1 MKRLSIFFAA
11 LLLSVGSVMA
21 ETVAYTL
28 TPAVGENNNYA
39 KNGDVQIGDITWN
52 VSGNVTVTPW
62 RIGGKSITNTDRALY
77 SKTAIE
83 KNISKIEV
91 THGNIT
97 CTVNSMKLIVS
108 DASNAKGDTLTGTCT
123 KDTTTTFTR
132 PAESDWTGKFYKIV
146 YNVTVAGTRN
156 QYVQFSEAK
165 FYTDEAAAVLSP
177 TFVPEEGK
185 VVDGAFTESFTL
197 TMSCE
202 TADATIQ
209 YTLDGSNPAE
219 ATAMTYSEPITIPA
233 ASTQVRAIAIK
244 GGDKSFETEQ
254 VYAFINTPATA
265 YTVTEAKAIIDKGL
279 GLDHELY
286 GKGTIKSI
294 KGYYNNKYI
303 TYNITDGENDLTV
316 YNGLGL
322 EKAAFGAKT
331 DLNIGDQVVVYGKL
345 VKFSGTYEFNTDNY
359 LISLIPAPQMYT
371 ITAKVN
377 DDAMGSVTGAGE
389 YEENATATLTAN
401 ANEGY
406 EFVNWTVGEETKT
419 DNPLTITVAADMTI
433 TANFQEKATPAEVV
447 TMLWKEDSYTFNTG
461 VHARDMDYYDGKLYV
476 MNKNDKKIYTID
488 AVTGKADAEAYVAL
502 DNLTG
507 YSVCA
512 DNAGNLIATE
522 GAYGMT
528 NCLKASKVVNGVATY
543 LGNTATATGR
553 IDYLDVYGDIESAEG
568 AMIIGASTNNADKI
582 AIWTMK
588 NGALE
593 NAATPTILAGK
604 RGNFATNADVCIVDQ
619 NQFWTSGAGQNP
631 MLFTLNADK
640 TDATVQTLNVS
651 CDLGGIAAFTL
662 NKKDYVVLPSGKAG
676 AVALYDVTD
685 IANPEMVET
694 TAFVGLN
701 VSGLTHVAIAANVN
715 GNSAYIYVFA
725 PNGGA
730 AAYQFTPAHTPTS
743 VENSAIVAPKAVK
756 VLRNGQVL
764 IIRDGKTYD
773 MMGQMVE

>member
-1 MKRLSIFFAA
+1 MKKLSILFAA
-11 LLLSVGSVMA
+11 LTFSIGSVMA
-21 ETVAYTL
+21 ETIAYTL
-28 TPAVGENNNYA
+28 TPAVGKNNNYA
-39 KNGDVQIGDITWN
+39 ENGDVQIGDITWN
-52 VSGNVTVTPW
+52 VAGNVALTPW
-62 RIGGKSITNTDRALY
+62 RIGGKSIRNTDRALY

-91 THGNIT
+91 THGDIT

-146 YNVTVAGTRN
+146 YNVTVAGDRN

-233 ASTQVRAIAIK
+233 ASTKVRAIAIK
-244 GGDKSFETEQ
+244 GEDKSFETEQ

-322 EKAAFGAKT
+322 EKAAFGAQT

-359 LISLIPAPQMYT
+359 LISLIPAPKMYT
-371 ITAKVN
+371 ITVTVN
-377 DDAMGSVTGAGE
+377 DDAMGTVTGAGE
-389 YEENATATLTAN
+389 YKENTEITLTAT
-401 ANEGY
+401 AKEGY
-406 EFVNWTVGEETKT
+406 KFVNWIIGKETKI
-419 DNPLTITVAADMTI
+419 DNPLTITVTDDMNI
-433 TANFQEKATPAEVV
+433 TANFEEEKSLTPATWYSQESISG
-447 TMLWKEDSYTFNTG
+447 TL
-461 VHARDMDYYDGKLYV
+461 DGKDVKYA
-476 MNKNDKKIYTID
+476 I
-488 AVTGKADAEAYVAL
+488 
-502 DNLTG
+502 
-507 YSVCA
+507 
-512 DNAGNLIATE
+512 
-522 GAYGMT
+522 
-528 NCLKASKVVNGVATY
+528 TY
-543 LGNTATATGR
+543 EITR
-553 IDYLDVYGDIESAEG
+553 
-568 AMIIGASTNNADKI
+568 
-582 AIWTMK
+582 
-588 NGALE
+588 
-593 NAATPTILAGK
+593 
-604 RGNFATNADVCIVDQ
+604 
-619 NQFWTSGAGQNP
+619 
-631 MLFTLNADK
+631 NADK
-640 TDATVQTLNVS
+640 TLTIKMNLNDEAAAVVGMVPQLFIAGTYAGNFNNGEFTTSATYTDGNV
-651 CDLGGIAAFTL
+651 L
-662 NKKDYVVLPSGKAG
+662 
-676 AVALYDVTD
+676 
-685 IANPEMVET
+685 EMW
-694 TAFVGLN
+694 FYM
-701 VSGLTHVAIAANVN
+701 
-715 GNSAYIYVFA
+715 AYA
-725 PNGGA
+725 GGA
-730 AAYQFTPAHTPTS
+730 TTSAHFNYTVGSSNTPAT
-743 VENSAIVAPKAVK
+743 AIDAAVVAPKATK
-756 VLRNGQVL
+756 RLINGVLVIEKDGVL
-764 IIRDGKTYD
+764 YTAQGNT
-773 MMGQMVE
+773 MHN

>member
-1 MKRLSIFFAA
+1 
-11 LLLSVGSVMA
+11 
-21 ETVAYTL
+21 
-28 TPAVGENNNYA
+28 
-39 KNGDVQIGDITWN
+39 
-52 VSGNVTVTPW
+52 
-62 RIGGKSITNTDRALY
+62 
-77 SKTAIE
+77 
-83 KNISKIEV
+83 
-91 THGNIT
+91 
-97 CTVNSMKLIVS
+97 MKLIVS
-108 DASNAKGDTLTGTCT
+108 DAANEKGDTLIGTCAQN
-123 KDTTTTFTR
+123 TTATFIR

-146 YNVTVAGTRN
+146 YNVTCGGKN
-156 QYVQFSEAK
+156 QFVQFSEAK
-165 FYTDEAAAVLSP
+165 FYTDEVAAVLPP

-185 VVDGAFTESFTL
+185 VVDDAFTESFTL
-197 TMSCE
+197 TMSCA

-209 YTLDGSNPAE
+209 YTLDGTNPAE
-219 ATAMTYSEPITIPA
+219 TTAMTYSAPITIA
-233 ASTQVRAIAIK
+233 ATTQVRAIAIK
-244 GGDKSFETEQ
+244 GADKSFETEQ
-254 VYAFINTPATA
+254 VYVFINTPATA

-359 LISLIPAPQMYT
+359 LISLIPAPKMYT

-419 DNPLTITVAADMTI
+419 DNPLTITVTADMTI

-461 VHARDMDYYDGKLYV
+461 THARDMDYYDGKLYV

-512 DNAGNLIATE
+512 DNAGNLVATE
-522 GAYGMT
+522 GAWGMT
-528 NCLKASKVVNGVATY
+528 NYLKASKVVNGVATY

-568 AMIIGASTNNADKI
+568 AMIVGASTNTADNI

-619 NQFWTSGAGQNP
+619 NKFWTSGAGQQP

-651 CDLGGIAAFTL
+651 CELGGIAAFTL

-730 AAYQFTPAHTPTS
+730 AAYQFTPAHTPTG
-743 VENSAIVAPKAVK
+743 VENSAIVAPKAMK

>member
-1 MKRLSIFFAA
+1 MKKLSILFAA
-11 LLLSVGSVMA
+11 LTFSIGSVMA
-21 ETVAYTL
+21 ETIAYTL
-28 TPAVGENNNYA
+28 TPAVGKNSSYA

-52 VSGNVTVTPW
+52 VTGNVTLTPW
-62 RIGGKSITNTDRALY
+62 RIGGNSITNTDRALY

-91 THGNIT
+91 THGDIT

-123 KDTTTTFTR
+123 KNTTTTFTR

-146 YNVTVAGTRN
+146 YNVTVAGGKK

-244 GGDKSFETEQ
+244 GEDKSFETEQ

-265 YTVTEAKAIIDKGL
+265 YTVTEARAIIDKGL

-359 LISLIPAPQMYT
+359 LISLIPAPKMYT

-433 TANFQEKATPAEVV
+433 TANFEEDKELTPATWYSQEAISG
-447 TMLWKEDSYTFNTG
+447 TL
-461 VHARDMDYYDGKLYV
+461 DGKDV
-476 MNKNDKKIYTID
+476 KYTI
-488 AVTGKADAEAYVAL
+488 
-502 DNLTG
+502 
-507 YSVCA
+507 
-512 DNAGNLIATE
+512 
-522 GAYGMT
+522 
-528 NCLKASKVVNGVATY
+528 TY
-543 LGNTATATGR
+543 EITR
-553 IDYLDVYGDIESAEG
+553 
-568 AMIIGASTNNADKI
+568 
-582 AIWTMK
+582 
-588 NGALE
+588 
-593 NAATPTILAGK
+593 
-604 RGNFATNADVCIVDQ
+604 
-619 NQFWTSGAGQNP
+619 
-631 MLFTLNADK
+631 NADK
-640 TDATVQTLNVS
+640 TLTIKMNLNDEAAAVVGMVPQLFIAGTYAGNFNNGEFTTSATYTDGDVLEMWFYMAYAGGATASAHFNYTVGSSNTPVTAIDATV
-651 CDLGGIAAFTL
+651 
-662 NKKDYVVLPSGKAG
+662 
-676 AVALYDVTD
+676 
-685 IANPEMVET
+685 
-694 TAFVGLN
+694 
-701 VSGLTHVAIAANVN
+701 
-715 GNSAYIYVFA
+715 
-725 PNGGA
+725 
-730 AAYQFTPAHTPTS
+730 
-743 VENSAIVAPKAVK
+743 VAPKATK
-756 VLRNGQVL
+756 RLINGVLVIEKDGVL
-764 IIRDGKTYD
+764 YTAQGAKL
-773 MMGQMVE
+773 

>member
-1 MKRLSIFFAA
+1 MKKLSILFAA
-11 LLLSVGSVMA
+11 LTFSVGSVMA

-28 TPAVGENNNYA
+28 TPAVGKNNNYA

-52 VSGNVTVTPW
+52 VAGNVTVTPW

-123 KDTTTTFTR
+123 KNTTTTFTR

-146 YNVTVAGTRN
+146 YNVTVAGKNN

-345 VKFSGTYEFNTDNY
+345 VKYSGTYEFNTDNY
-359 LISLIPAPQMYT
+359 LISLIPAPKMYT
-371 ITAKVN
+371 ITVTVN
-377 DDAMGSVTGAGE
+377 DDAMGTVTGAGE
-389 YEENATATLTAN
+389 YKENTEITLTAT
-401 ANEGY
+401 AKEGHK
-406 EFVNWTVGEETKT
+406 FVNWIIGKETKI
-419 DNPLTITVAADMTI
+419 DNPLTITVTDDMNI
-433 TANFQEKATPAEVV
+433 TANFEEDKELTPATWYSQESISG
-447 TMLWKEDSYTFNTG
+447 TL
-461 VHARDMDYYDGKLYV
+461 DGKDV
-476 MNKNDKKIYTID
+476 KYTI
-488 AVTGKADAEAYVAL
+488 
-502 DNLTG
+502 
-507 YSVCA
+507 
-512 DNAGNLIATE
+512 
-522 GAYGMT
+522 
-528 NCLKASKVVNGVATY
+528 TY
-543 LGNTATATGR
+543 EITR
-553 IDYLDVYGDIESAEG
+553 
-568 AMIIGASTNNADKI
+568 
-582 AIWTMK
+582 
-588 NGALE
+588 
-593 NAATPTILAGK
+593 
-604 RGNFATNADVCIVDQ
+604 
-619 NQFWTSGAGQNP
+619 
-631 MLFTLNADK
+631 NADK
-640 TDATVQTLNVS
+640 TLTIKMDLNDEAAAVVGMVPQLFIAGAYAGNFNNGEFTTSATYTDGDVLEMYFYMAYAGGATASAHFNYTVGSSNNKPTALDATV
-651 CDLGGIAAFTL
+651 
-662 NKKDYVVLPSGKAG
+662 
-676 AVALYDVTD
+676 
-685 IANPEMVET
+685 
-694 TAFVGLN
+694 
-701 VSGLTHVAIAANVN
+701 
-715 GNSAYIYVFA
+715 
-725 PNGGA
+725 
-730 AAYQFTPAHTPTS
+730 
-743 VENSAIVAPKAVK
+743 VAPKATK
-756 VLRNGQVL
+756 RLINGVLVIKKDGVL
-764 IIRDGKTYD
+764 YTAQGAKL
-773 MMGQMVE
+773 

>member
-1 MKRLSIFFAA
+1 MKKLSILFAA
-11 LLLSVGSVMA
+11 LTFSIGSVMA
-21 ETVAYTL
+21 ETIAYTL

-52 VSGNVTVTPW
+52 VAGNVTLTPW

-123 KDTTTTFTR
+123 KNTTTTFTR

-156 QYVQFSEAK
+156 QYVEFSEAK

-345 VKFSGTYEFNTDNY
+345 VKFSGTYEFNTDN
-359 LISLIPAPQMYT
+359 
-371 ITAKVN
+371 
-377 DDAMGSVTGAGE
+377 
-389 YEENATATLTAN
+389 
-401 ANEGY
+401 
-406 EFVNWTVGEETKT
+406 
-419 DNPLTITVAADMTI
+419 
-433 TANFQEKATPAEVV
+433 
-447 TMLWKEDSYTFNTG
+447 
-461 VHARDMDYYDGKLYV
+461 
-476 MNKNDKKIYTID
+476 
-488 AVTGKADAEAYVAL
+488 
-502 DNLTG
+502 
-507 YSVCA
+507 
-512 DNAGNLIATE
+512 
-522 GAYGMT
+522 
-528 NCLKASKVVNGVATY
+528 
-543 LGNTATATGR
+543 
-553 IDYLDVYGDIESAEG
+553 
-568 AMIIGASTNNADKI
+568 
-582 AIWTMK
+582 
-588 NGALE
+588 
-593 NAATPTILAGK
+593 
-604 RGNFATNADVCIVDQ
+604 
-619 NQFWTSGAGQNP
+619 
-631 MLFTLNADK
+631 
-640 TDATVQTLNVS
+640 
-651 CDLGGIAAFTL
+651 
-662 NKKDYVVLPSGKAG
+662 
-676 AVALYDVTD
+676 
-685 IANPEMVET
+685 
-694 TAFVGLN
+694 
-701 VSGLTHVAIAANVN
+701 
-715 GNSAYIYVFA
+715 
-725 PNGGA
+725 
-730 AAYQFTPAHTPTS
+730 
-743 VENSAIVAPKAVK
+743 
-756 VLRNGQVL
+756 
-764 IIRDGKTYD
+764 
-773 MMGQMVE
+773 